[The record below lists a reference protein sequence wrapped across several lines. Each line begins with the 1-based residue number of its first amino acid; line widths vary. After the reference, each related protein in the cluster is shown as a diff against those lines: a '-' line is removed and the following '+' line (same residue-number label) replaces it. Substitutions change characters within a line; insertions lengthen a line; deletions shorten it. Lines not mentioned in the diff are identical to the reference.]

1 MDGLA
6 TGTNTSAP
14 RHHPG
19 PAASSLLAGEDGA
32 GQASPHL
39 SPSGAPVPIPILAE
53 RWPDEIAEQTFV
65 APSPDTVLAV
75 RHFGLDAQD
84 QGQANEALLRE
95 KHAAEVARLTQA
107 LHTAKQAHLVEIER
121 LRARHAADVQ
131 RLVEALWHAQDAARA
146 ASARPET
153 AAGPPAPEPQP
164 SVQLEPMK
172 SCALRGRFLGWS
184 ALSPLA
190 RTCTLLRRNLGR

>member
-19 PAASSLLAGEDGA
+19 PAASSLLTGEEGA

-39 SPSGAPVPIPILAE
+39 SPSGAPVPLSTLAAG
-53 RWPDEIAEQTFV
+53 WPDEIAEQTFV
-65 APSPDTVLAV
+65 APSPDTVLTV
-75 RHFGLDAQD
+75 QHRGLDAQD

-107 LHTAKQAHLVEIER
+107 LHNAKQAHLVEIER
-121 LRARHAADVQ
+121 LRAQHAADVQ

-153 AAGPPAPEPQP
+153 AAGPPTPEPQP
-164 SVQLEPMK
+164 SVQLQPVRWR
-172 SCALRGRFLGWS
+172 ALLVRFLGRN
-184 ALSPLA
+184 ALSPFI
-190 RTCTLLRRNLGR
+190 RTCTSLRRNLGR